1 MSAASMKAWINI
13 GPGGTF
19 GSSGALRTTVADLDD
34 LESQLA
40 AGEKTRLVLYFH
52 GGLVGERQGHA
63 LAERLTGRYATS
75 PAIPVTVVWE
85 TAPVEILKSN
95 LEKLHDTKLFKKLL
109 SWIIEQVA
117 AYFGLGGGGVAR
129 GSGGALIS
137 HDEIELFLES
147 EKGIATLDKQLEGAK
162 VVTGARG
169 GGSSTDETNL
179 AEEERNLSER
189 LKSKL
194 TTDPQL
200 LDLIDDA
207 PSSVQQQLN
216 GKKAGA
222 RGVTFATV
230 AFFLGKVTFA
240 TVRRRIRGTDHG
252 LLPTAVEELLRA
264 AYLSQLGKMIW
275 DGMKDAAHSTWRDDG
290 ERPSADIGHVGGYLL
305 RRLEALQ
312 RSRPE
317 FLIDLVGHSAGAIA
331 ICHMLN
337 AIRGQARGIR
347 LRNIIFLAPACRL
360 DLFADAVARNSRL
373 NARFR
378 MFNLSDEHERQDKLV
393 PILYPRSLLYFVSGA
408 LEAEAGAAL
417 AGLQRHLIKSTPTA
431 ESEFDD
437 VRNWLKQEDRLVY
450 APSKPDAAIELA
462 CAALAHGAFNDDEI
476 TLKSLVAIA
485 SA

>member
-1 MSAASMKAWINI
+1 MKSSINI
-13 GPGGTF
+13 GPNGTF
-19 GSSGALRTTVADLDD
+19 GSSGALRTTVADLDH

-40 AGEKTRLVLYFH
+40 TGDKTRLVLYFH
-52 GGLVGERQGHA
+52 GGLVGEQQGHA
-63 LAERLTGRYATS
+63 LAERLTRQYANS

-117 AYFGLGGGGVAR
+117 AYFGLGSGGAAR
-129 GSGGALIS
+129 GSGGAPIS
-137 HDEIELFLES
+137 HKEIELLLES
-147 EKGIATLDKQLEGAK
+147 EDGIANLDQQLERAQGL
-162 VVTGARG
+162 TGGRG
-169 GGSSTDETNL
+169 GGSSTDEMDL
-179 AEEERNLSER
+179 IEQERNLSER
-189 LKSKL
+189 LKAKV
-194 TTDPQL
+194 TTDAEL
-200 LDLIDDA
+200 LDLIQ
-207 PSSVQQQLN
+207 SN
-216 GKKAGA
+216 EKIEGA
-222 RGVTFATV
+222 RGITIATV

-264 AYLSQLGKMIW
+264 AYLSELGKMIW

-290 ERPSADIGHVGGYLL
+290 ERPSDDIGHVGGYLL

-312 RSRPE
+312 KSRPE

-337 AIRGQARGIR
+337 AIRGQKRGIS

-360 DLFADAVARNSRL
+360 DLFAGAVARNSGL
-373 NARFR
+373 NATRFR
-378 MFNLSDEHERQDKLV
+378 MFNLSDECERQDKLV

-417 AGLQRHLIKSTPTA
+417 AGLQRHLVKSTPTA

-437 VRNWLKQEDRLVY
+437 VRDWLKKQDRLVY
-450 APSKPDAAIELA
+450 APSKPDAAIGLA
-462 CAALAHGAFNDDEI
+462 CAALAHGAFDDDEI